1 MKNVFD
7 RKKRKQK
14 KMSEKDEKAE
24 LLSWPRQQGLHFKVP
39 ALRRD
44 AHVIGEM
51 RLVFNRKQNG
61 AKRSRSKSFDF

>member
-1 MKNVFD
+1 
-7 RKKRKQK
+7 
-14 KMSEKDEKAE
+14 MSEKDEKAE